1 MTETQ
6 MIPQSSQ
13 TRTFKEE
20 MTLRSN
26 KVALI
31 KPKNP
36 LPNINFMEWDG
47 LLRIC
52 FNRKNKTLGAIFKQ
66 KFVSTIFFC

>member
-36 LPNINFMEWDG
+36 LPIEHA
-47 LLRIC
+47 L
-52 FNRKNKTLGAIFKQ
+52 
-66 KFVSTIFFC
+66 